1 MSATRESSGAI
12 AVPCVLLVDDDH
24 RVLELLEVAYTAHG
38 FRVLTAS
45 DGHEA
50 MQKALTDRPDLL
62 VLDVRLPRKSGL
74 EVCEMLRRDPE
85 EFMVP
90 IILVS
95 AAGETDAR
103 IKGLAAGADDFL
115 AKPFSP
121 RELIARSRRLL
132 TRTADVREARQRTQD
147 LERDLAHAQND
158 VKRSMNETRREQ
170 QLREIAL
177 RLTAEFQRTLDVD
190 ELARSILKE
199 AQSRFGV
206 GTAALLLP
214 DGAQHM
220 LTPCAIRGDGFDRVA
235 SLEFPH
241 DGALAHLLVALG
253 RPAMV
258 RELERLP
265 DAAHEMPVL
274 VAARFARAAALCGP
288 EGLEGM
294 LLTDER
300 VDGQEP
306 TRADLEMLVVLC
318 EVAGVALRT
327 ARRFRARLDLE
338 VELAVPELVPAEDA
352 REITRLIDQAAQVT
366 LLPPR
371 LRSLVAQALR
381 FPHAGTPAMHDALER
396 IAENDPTGRTAEL
409 IRLLAAGDGAEA
421 RWGNES
427 PEWTRAAALIEVARA
442 MAKARA
448 DGAPPPDA
456 LKLALAECGLRLDSA
471 TAQALASAA
480 REAEWNAVHPVRTD
494 RDPAA
499 PHPLSA

>member
-1 MSATRESSGAI
+1 VSATRESGAAI

-103 IKGLAAGADDFL
+103 IKGLTAGADDFL

-132 TRTADVREARQRTQD
+132 TRTADAREARQRTQE

-158 VKRSMNETRREQ
+158 VKRSMTETRREQ
-170 QLREIAL
+170 RLREIAL
-177 RLTAEFQRTLDVD
+177 SLTAELQRTLDQD
-190 ELARSILKE
+190 ELARSILQE
-199 AQSRFGV
+199 AQHRFAV
-206 GTAALLLP
+206 ATVALLLP
-214 DGAQHM
+214 DGPLRT
-220 LTPCAIRGDGFDRVA
+220 LTPAAIRGDGFDRVA
-235 SLEFPH
+235 SLEFPC
-241 DGALAHLLVALG
+241 DGALAKLLLALG

-265 DAAHEMPVL
+265 DVAHEMPVL
-274 VAARFARAAALCGP
+274 VASRFARVAALRGP
-288 EGLEGM
+288 DGIEGL

-300 VDGQEP
+300 LDGQAP

-318 EVAGVALRT
+318 DVAGVALRT
-327 ARRFRARLDLE
+327 ARRFRARLELE
-338 VELAVPELVPAEDA
+338 WELAVPSLASERGEP
-352 REITRLIDQAAQVT
+352 EIARLIDHAARAT

-371 LRSLVAQALR
+371 LRDLVAQSLRLPDTGHRDARTAL
-381 FPHAGTPAMHDALER
+381 AR
-396 IAENDPTGRTAEL
+396 IAEHDPTGRTAEL
-409 IRLLAAGDGAEA
+409 LRLTERGSARTEPGADEA
-421 RWGNES
+421 
-427 PEWTRAAALIEVARA
+427 PEWVRASALLEVAHAMMRA
-442 MAKARA
+442 RD
-448 DGAPPPDA
+448 DGAPPYDA
-456 LKLALAECGLRLDSA
+456 LRLALAECGQRLDPA
-471 TAQALASAA
+471 TAQALGSAA
-480 REAEWNAVHPVRTD
+480 REAEWDAGHP
-494 RDPAA
+494 A
-499 PHPLSA
+499 